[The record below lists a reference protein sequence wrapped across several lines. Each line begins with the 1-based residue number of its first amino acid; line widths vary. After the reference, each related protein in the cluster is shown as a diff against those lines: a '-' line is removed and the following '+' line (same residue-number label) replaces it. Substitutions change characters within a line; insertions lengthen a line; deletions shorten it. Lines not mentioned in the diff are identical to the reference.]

1 MVRTGFTEL
10 SAGDNGK
17 KGSAGGG
24 GPICVK
30 HIDDW
35 LNCFISPKKKKKKKK
50 KAKKKTHLY
59 ASKRKKKRSTCP
71 IDWRLRLS
79 NISFSGI
86 ISANPW
92 ATGLSW
98 LRLIVPLHL

>member
-50 KAKKKTHLY
+50 KQEKKNIFMQAKEKKKGQHF
-59 ASKRKKKRSTCP
+59 P
-71 IDWRLRLS
+71 
-79 NISFSGI
+79 
-86 ISANPW
+86 
-92 ATGLSW
+92 
-98 LRLIVPLHL
+98 LI